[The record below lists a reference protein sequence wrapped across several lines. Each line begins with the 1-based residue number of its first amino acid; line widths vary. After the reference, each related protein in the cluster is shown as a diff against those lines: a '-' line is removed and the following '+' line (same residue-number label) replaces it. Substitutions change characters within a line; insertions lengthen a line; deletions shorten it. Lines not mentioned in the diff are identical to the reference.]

1 MSSYEDDI
9 LVWSER
15 QSELLRRIARGE
27 RVNDTD
33 LDWPNIAE
41 EIESVGRSEL
51 RACEGALRQA
61 LVHMLKIAAWPAS
74 PYVSGWQEEV
84 IRFGQEAADAFTSSM
99 RHRIDIARLYRQAMQ
114 RLPKQIEG
122 EPPIHVPQDAPVTL
136 DELLRA

>member
-99 RHRIDIARLYRQAMQ
+99 RQRIDIARLYRQAMQ